1 MRSVAP
7 SPTPPPPPPPPPPL
21 GPSLRNE
28 TKCKNH
34 QVFGNVEVEE

>member
-7 SPTPPPPPPPPPPL
+7 SPPPSPPPL
-21 GPSLRNE
+21 GPSPRNE

>member
-7 SPTPPPPPPPPPPL
+7 SPPPPSPL
-21 GPSLRNE
+21 GPKLRNE